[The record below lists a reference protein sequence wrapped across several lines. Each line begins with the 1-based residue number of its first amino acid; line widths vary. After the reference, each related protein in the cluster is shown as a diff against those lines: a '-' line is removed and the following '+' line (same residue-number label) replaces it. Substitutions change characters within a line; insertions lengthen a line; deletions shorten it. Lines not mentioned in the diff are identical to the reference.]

1 MGGSAPD
8 HTSTTTELPAWAQ
21 PYAESLMQ
29 RSGALS
35 DQAMPVYQAQRS
47 ADMNGYQ
54 TAGMN
59 MVQQRALGGSS
70 DIMAGSKQ
78 VRDTNNGGYLGYSAG
93 QNQYQGQQPGTT
105 NGYMGQQPG
114 TTNAYMGNQ
123 SAAQNG
129 YMGDNNPYLQN
140 MVDRSARDITM
151 QYNGATQNNDA
162 SFARSGAFGGSAWQN
177 AQMGA
182 QRQLGQS
189 LADSSNALRSHAY
202 DQSAGLQEASL
213 NRDQNYF
220 NTNAGLAQ
228 NQLGMNQSAW
238 NANAGM
244 AQNQLGMNQANWN
257 ANAGMAENNLNRNQQ
272 AYMGERSNMMQASSL
287 APTYG
292 NQAYTDAAQLQNAGA
307 TQYGFDNQNVQN
319 QMGYWN
325 DAAQSPYKQLDVL
338 ANGIRGAVGGGGQVT
353 QSGPGVNPYAQ
364 AAGGAAAAYGLLSK

>member
-29 RSGALS
+29 RTGALS
-35 DQAMPVYQAQRS
+35 DQTMPVYQGQRS

-78 VRDTNNGGYLGYSAG
+78 VQDTNNGGYLGYSAG
-93 QNQYQGQQPGTT
+93 QNQYRGQQPGTT
-105 NGYMGQQPG
+105 NGYMGQQS
-114 TTNAYMGNQ
+114 T
-123 SAAQNG
+123 AQNG
-129 YMGDNNPYLQN
+129 FMGDNNPYLQS

-162 SFARSGAFGGSAWQN
+162 NFARSGAFGGSAWQN

-189 LADSSNALRSHAY
+189 LADSSNNLRSQAY
-202 DQSAGLQEASL
+202 NQSAGLQENAL

-220 NTNAGLAQ
+220 NTNAG
-228 NQLGMNQSAW
+228 
-238 NANAGM
+238 M
-244 AQNQLGMNQANWN
+244 AQSQLGMNQANWN

-325 DAAQSPYKQLDVL
+325 DYAQSPYKQLDVL